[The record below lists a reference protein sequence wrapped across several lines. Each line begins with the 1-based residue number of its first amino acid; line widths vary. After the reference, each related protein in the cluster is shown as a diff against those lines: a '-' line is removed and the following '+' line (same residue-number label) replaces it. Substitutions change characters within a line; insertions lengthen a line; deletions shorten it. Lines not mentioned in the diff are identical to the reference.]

1 MKHIKF
7 TYVDSSGRPVNMSQR
22 YDALRLPHIP
32 GLVYVWAAQSEY
44 PTNTPSFYGTCD
56 DDASLPEWVTPL
68 TEAEYNAAYEA
79 ELDALRWLRV
89 PRAVSARR
97 GKLALID
104 AGHYQSVLSILES
117 LPGDAGLKARVSWE
131 SAQEFNRLDPL
142 VIMLL
147 GQLGMTEAEG
157 DELFI
162 QAAQLAEGS

>member
-1 MKHIKF
+1 MYIKF
-7 TYVDSSGRPVNMSQR
+7 TYTDSSGRPVNMSQR
-22 YDALRLPHIP
+22 YDAMRFPDIP
-32 GLVYVWAAQSEY
+32 GLVYMWDAQSEY
-44 PTNTPSFYGTCD
+44 PTDAPSFYGSCN
-56 DDASLPEWVTPL
+56 DDASLPGGVTAL

-79 ELDALRWLRV
+79 ELDARRWLRV
-89 PRAVSARR
+89 PRVVSARR

-162 QAAQLAEGS
+162 QAAQLAAGS